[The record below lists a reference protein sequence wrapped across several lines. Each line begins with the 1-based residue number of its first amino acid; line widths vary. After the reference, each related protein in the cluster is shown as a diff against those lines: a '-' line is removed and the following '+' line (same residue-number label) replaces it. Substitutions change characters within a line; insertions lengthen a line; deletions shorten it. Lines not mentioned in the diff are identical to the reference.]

1 MSLVNGTA
9 MDYGSCIENLVYI
22 FMWDNISSKDL
33 AVLRKRLLKE
43 YRDKTSEKFIAKS
56 LQMSAYDIRE
66 EILFYELQ
74 NVEQSYIMMHSNSAS
89 RIKCLKIMYIY
100 VRLFADLCVNN
111 YDIRNKTVKEFIKY
125 KSHCKHAVVR
135 ILWDKYIR
143 YRFEVDA
150 VKLDDAYS
158 LSFRVLQYCY
168 DFDATCD
175 KYFVKQDIEYFLGL

>member
-22 FMWDNISSKDL
+22 FMWNDISSKDL
-33 AVLRKRLLKE
+33 VLLRKRLLKE
-43 YRDKTSEKFIAKS
+43 YHSKTSEKFIAES
-56 LQMSAYDIRE
+56 SQMSVDDIKE

-74 NVEQSYIMMHSNSAS
+74 KIEQSCVTIHSNSAL
-89 RIKCLKIMYIY
+89 RIKRLKIMYLY
-100 VRLFADLCVNN
+100 VRLFADLHIRN
-111 YDIRNKTVKEFIKY
+111 YDIMGNTVKEFIKY
-125 KSHCKHAVVR
+125 KSNCKHAVVR

-158 LSFRVLQYCY
+158 LSFRVLQYCC
-168 DFDATCD
+168 DFDAKCD

>member
-1 MSLVNGTA
+1 MSLVNGTTT
-9 MDYGSCIENLVYI
+9 DYGSCIENLVHI
-22 FMWDNISSKDL
+22 FVWNNISSKDL

-43 YRDKTSEKFIAKS
+43 YRDKISEKFVAKS
-56 LQMSAYDIRE
+56 LQMSVNDIKE

-74 NVEQSYIMMHSNSAS
+74 NVEQSYIMIHGNLAS
-89 RIKCLKIMYIY
+89 RIKCLKIMYLY
-100 VRLFADLCVNN
+100 MRLFADLCVNN

-143 YRFEVDA
+143 YRFEVDT
-150 VKLDDAYS
+150 VKLNDVYS

-168 DFDATCD
+168 DFDATYD
-175 KYFVKQDIEYFLGL
+175 KYFVKQDIEYFFGL